1 MGQSFYQ
8 QTQLW
13 FKAFE
18 ARCGQLEQRIG
29 GLNHVLQE
37 IIGKELMRGQA
48 LHKLLMDKGLFT
60 DEELK
65 KALEDLI
72 AEAKADLA
80 KAEQEVKQEKDKAI
94 EILIPAGANV
104 SPPAASETSS
114 LAPGAPVTSKPIE
127 PMEIKNEVSSVPT
140 ETDASSL
147 PPAQ

>member
-8 QTQLW
+8 QVQMW

-18 ARCGQLEQRIG
+18 ARCTQTEQRLM

-65 KALEDLI
+65 KSLEDLI
-72 AEAKADLA
+72 AEAKADLE
-80 KAEQEVKQEKDKAI
+80 KANKEVQEEKQKAV

-104 SPPAASETSS
+104 NPPAAPEAPS
-114 LAPGAPVTSKPIE
+114 LAPEVAPSQPVQEAPSAKP
-127 PMEIKNEVSSVPT
+127 SA
-140 ETDASSL
+140 TDG
-147 PPAQ
+147 QV

>member
-8 QTQLW
+8 QVQLW

-18 ARCGQLEQRIG
+18 ARITQTEQRLG

-48 LHKLLMDKGLFT
+48 LHKVLMDKGLFT
-60 DEELK
+60 DDELK

-80 KAEQEVKQEKDKAI
+80 KAETEVKEEKQKAV
-94 EILIPAGANV
+94 ELLIPAGANITPPTEPTPAV
-104 SPPAASETSS
+104 LAPEVAPAQPTQETPSAEPPASN
-114 LAPGAPVTSKPIE
+114 G
-127 PMEIKNEVSSVPT
+127 
-140 ETDASSL
+140 
-147 PPAQ
+147 